1 MATFEHKGI
10 TYNLPSKI
18 HTNNNLL
25 NAFKYYLDHGK
36 VADLKTMK
44 SSSYERDYGR
54 YASHWGDRIGAANT
68 GGLLGIEVDHSDYIN
83 SGKKEG
89 EDIRGFWRDLSNII
103 EYSKTDEFKGYL
115 KEDNPNIA
123 FDEETGDPVID
134 EETGQAQLTEEAK
147 ANSSVSDY
155 NPYTQWLEQQRMTT
169 EGQELGLL
177 NEQTRAGQQNA
188 EISAQQSMIQQAQLR
203 DQIVEQIKLDRMSKM
218 RQGITPMQ
226 IANESLQF
234 TVGNIQA
241 NNQQMTGVNQARL
254 AATQQQ
260 GLNPYQA
267 YLNSVNGAGYQA
279 QGNVASGMAATDA
292 SDMYQQAL
300 KFAKSQGR
308 NYIKPEDY
316 DIVQGLVRPK

>member
-1 MATFEHKGI
+1 MLTFTHNGIRYNIDTNVKG
-10 TYNLPSKI
+10 K
-18 HTNNNLL
+18 HEV
-25 NAFKYYLDHGK
+25 AMFKYYLDNK
-36 VADLKTMK
+36 KMPTREEMK
-44 SSSYERDYGR
+44 SDSFQEKYDVSY
-54 YASHWGDRIGAANT
+54 
-68 GGLLGIEVDHSDYIN
+68 SDNPLDQLQTKNRKFDVEKIISVYN
-83 SGKKEG
+83 SEKNKQ
-89 EDIRGFWRDLSNII
+89 R
-103 EYSKTDEFKGYL
+103 L
-115 KEDNPNIA
+115 KEDNQHLET
-123 FDEETGDPVID
+123 DELGFPTP
-134 EETGQAQLTEEAK
+134 EARPEVGE
-147 ANSSVSDY
+147 APF

-241 NNQQMTGVNQARL
+241 NNQEMTGVNQARL

-267 YLNSVNGAGYQA
+267 YLNSVNGVGYQT

-300 KFAKSQGR
+300 KYAKSQGR
-308 NYIKPEDY
+308 SYIKPEDY
-316 DIVQGLVRPK
+316 DRVQGVVRP

>member
-1 MATFEHKGI
+1 
-10 TYNLPSKI
+10 
-18 HTNNNLL
+18 
-25 NAFKYYLDHGK
+25 
-36 VADLKTMK
+36 
-44 SSSYERDYGR
+44 
-54 YASHWGDRIGAANT
+54 
-68 GGLLGIEVDHSDYIN
+68 
-83 SGKKEG
+83 
-89 EDIRGFWRDLSNII
+89 
-103 EYSKTDEFKGYL
+103 
-115 KEDNPNIA
+115 
-123 FDEETGDPVID
+123 
-134 EETGQAQLTEEAK
+134 
-147 ANSSVSDY
+147 
-155 NPYTQWLEQQRMTT
+155 MTT

-241 NNQQMTGVNQARL
+241 NNQEMTGVNQARL

-267 YLNSVNGAGYQA
+267 YLNSVNGVGYQT

-292 SDMYQQAL
+292 SDMYQQAM
-300 KFAKSQGR
+300 KYARSQGR
-308 NYIKPEDY
+308 SYIKPEDY
-316 DIVQGLVRPK
+316 DRVQGVVRP